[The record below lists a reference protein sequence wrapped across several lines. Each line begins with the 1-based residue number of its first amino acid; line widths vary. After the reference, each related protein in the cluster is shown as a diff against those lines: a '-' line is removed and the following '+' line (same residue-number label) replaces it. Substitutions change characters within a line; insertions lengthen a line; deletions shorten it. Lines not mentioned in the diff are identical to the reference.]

1 MSASREKRLRRE
13 LREAELNSDTVKKK
27 TKKKKPKNPAKAKKL
42 RSAIYSAIAIVL
54 VVVFAMLIF
63 VNCGFLQTHAT
74 ALTVG
79 SHKLTP
85 AEFNYY
91 YQDAYASIYS
101 NYYSSGLWS
110 YLVDESEP
118 IEDQSCMFS
127 EDGGTWKDYLTQSA
141 SDTALQVYALYDA
154 AQEAG
159 FTLDEDTQ
167 ASIDTMADNIE
178 SYATS
183 NGYKDGDAYME
194 ETYGKGCTVESYVD
208 YLTVQQVAS
217 AYATEKSDS
226 FTYTEDELRSY
237 YDENNLD
244 FDKVTYRVFSV
255 TTEDDDS
262 DAAKS
267 TADSMAAEL
276 DGTEET
282 FAAAALEYAPE
293 DDQESYEDDTYT
305 QRKNYSYSSVS
316 SYDYGDWLFADGR
329 VAGESQV
336 FASDTG
342 YDVVMFV
349 SRDNNDYNVVSVRHI
364 LASVETSGDDST
376 STDEDW
382 ENCKAAIDEIEAQWE
397 ESDQTEDTFASMA
410 EELSDDTSSA
420 TNGGLLE
427 DIYKGQMV
435 EEFEDWCFADGRQV
449 GDTGIVKTTY
459 GYHLIYFSS
468 IGDQYWQTLADDAK
482 RSEDYSNWY
491 TEFSANYE
499 AKSSTVGQWFTNKAI
514 AS

>member
-1 MSASREKRLRRE
+1 
-13 LREAELNSDTVKKK
+13 
-27 TKKKKPKNPAKAKKL
+27 
-42 RSAIYSAIAIVL
+42 
-54 VVVFAMLIF
+54 
-63 VNCGFLQTHAT
+63 
-74 ALTVG
+74 
-79 SHKLTP
+79 
-85 AEFNYY
+85 
-91 YQDAYASIYS
+91 
-101 NYYSSGLWS
+101 
-110 YLVDESEP
+110 
-118 IEDQSCMFS
+118 
-127 EDGGTWKDYLTQSA
+127 
-141 SDTALQVYALYDA
+141 
-154 AQEAG
+154 
-159 FTLDEDTQ
+159 
-167 ASIDTMADNIE
+167 
-178 SYATS
+178 
-183 NGYKDGDAYME
+183 ME
-194 ETYGKGCTVESYVD
+194 ETYGKGCSVESYVE

-217 AYATEKSDS
+217 AYATEKNDS
-226 FTYTEDELRSY
+226 FTYTEDELKSY

-244 FDKVTYRVFSV
+244 FDKVTYRLFSV
-255 TTEDDDS
+255 TTEDDDT

-282 FAAAALEYAPE
+282 FAAAALKYAPE

-305 QRKNYSYSSVS
+305 QHKNTSYSSVS

-349 SRDNNDYNVVSVRHI
+349 SRDDNDYNVVSVRHI

-382 ENCKAAIDEIEAQWE
+382 ENCEAAIDEIEAQWE

-435 EEFEDWCFADGRQV
+435 EEFEDWCFADDRQV

-468 IGDQYWQTLADDAK
+468 VGDQYWQTLADDAK

-491 TEFSANYE
+491 SDFSASYE
-499 AKSSTVGQWFTNKAI
+499 AKSSTFGQWFTNKTI

>member
-13 LREAELNSDTVKKK
+13 QREAELNSDIVKKK
-27 TKKKKPKNPAKAKKL
+27 PKKKKPKNPAKAKKI

-110 YLVDESEP
+110 YLVDESQP

-127 EDGGTWKDYLTQSA
+127 EDGGTWKDYLTESA
-141 SDTALQVYALYDA
+141 TASALQVYALYDA

-178 SYATS
+178 TYATS

-194 ETYGKGCTVESYVD
+194 ETYGKGCSVESYVA

-262 DAAKS
+262 DAAKA

-435 EEFEDWCFADGRQV
+435 EEFEDWCFADDRQV

-499 AKSSTVGQWFTNKAI
+499 AKSSTVGQWFTNKTI